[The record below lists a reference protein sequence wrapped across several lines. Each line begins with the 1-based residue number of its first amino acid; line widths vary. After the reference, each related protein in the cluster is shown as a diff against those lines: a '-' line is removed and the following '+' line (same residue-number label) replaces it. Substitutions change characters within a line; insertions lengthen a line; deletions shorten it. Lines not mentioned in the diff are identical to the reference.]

1 MTKYVELNLGVCDET
16 NGGDGGGTFEQVP
29 AAVEALGGAAD
40 SLDPLTLLM
49 ASGGDGGSSW
59 QRSEMDGITI
69 RLQVSNGI
77 PIQVRL
83 GLKCGGWRVEIFI

>member
-1 MTKYVELNLGVCDET
+1 MPVVVGV
-16 NGGDGGGTFEQVP
+16 EQVP

-59 QRSEMDGITI
+59 QRSEMDGIAI

-77 PIQVRL
+77 PIQVRR
-83 GLKCGGWRVEIFI
+83 GLNCHVRGLCT

>member
-1 MTKYVELNLGVCDET
+1 M
-16 NGGDGGGTFEQVP
+16 EQVP

-77 PIQVRL
+77 PIQVRR
-83 GLKCGGWRVEIFI
+83 GLNSHVWLVARFVHVAHA

>member
-1 MTKYVELNLGVCDET
+1 M
-16 NGGDGGGTFEQVP
+16 
-29 AAVEALGGAAD
+29 EALGGAAD

-59 QRSEMDGITI
+59 QRSEMDGIAI

-77 PIQVRL
+77 PIQVHKLGGVLNFIVWILQRL
-83 GLKCGGWRVEIFI
+83 VHVDYCCT

>member
-1 MTKYVELNLGVCDET
+1 M
-16 NGGDGGGTFEQVP
+16 
-29 AAVEALGGAAD
+29 EALGGAAD

-77 PIQVRL
+77 PIQVNNM
-83 GLKCGGWRVEIFI
+83 